1 MIQLINPPTT
11 VTITMDR
18 IAKFKMSGVKESP
31 FPTISSIIYH
41 LQLAKYCIK
50 VYNYIYSSVMVIFM
64 KDFRSYCEMFY
75 AAHYLPIALYQDGSF
90 LCSSGYHEEGDPY
103 PFALPKL
110 MAMGGPAVYVS
121 SDTGYYGLVNCGDGL
136 HCFVLGP
143 AYATPVT
150 DEFILSYMSK
160 NAISPDR
167 YGEIASYLGGIPQ
180 YTYNQFLNLLLYL
193 HFTLTGE
200 KLAITDAFGLNP
212 TEFLAIVGQQH
223 SEVSFQAREEG
234 IQHGTYHFEQQM
246 LELIKNGEPEKLNA
260 FLLAAANT
268 ANVREGKLAET
279 PLRQAK
285 NLFIGLVT
293 MIGKYAAIPGGLDIE
308 QTYQLIDTY
317 IQECEKLQTEEA
329 VKNLQYNMPMD
340 FARRVAQQKLPEGV
354 SQEIFTC
361 MQFIA
366 THINEPI
373 STSDVVTYSEKS
385 RAYLFKKFKEELGTS
400 IAAYIMECRLREAK
414 SLLRY
419 TDKPLAEIS
428 SYLCFSSQSHFQS
441 VFKKQIGVTPL
452 EYRRLQKNK

>member
-1 MIQLINPPTT
+1 MREYT
-11 VTITMDR
+11 
-18 IAKFKMSGVKESP
+18 
-31 FPTISSIIYH
+31 
-41 LQLAKYCIK
+41 
-50 VYNYIYSSVMVIFM
+50 
-64 KDFRSYCEMFY
+64 SYCEMFY
-75 AAHYLPIALYQDGSF
+75 AAHYLPIALYQSGHF
-90 LCSSGYHEEGDPY
+90 LCASGYHEKGDPY

-110 MAMGGPAVYVS
+110 MAMGSPAVYVS
-121 SDTGYYGLVNCGDGL
+121 SDTGYYGLVRCGDGM

-150 DEFILSYMSK
+150 DGFIRSYMNK

-167 YGEIASYLGGIPQ
+167 YGEIASYLSGIPQ

-200 KLAITDAFGLNP
+200 KKEITDAFGLNA
-212 TEFLAIVGQQH
+212 TSYHSLVGQQH
-223 SEVSFQAREEG
+223 SESSFQAREEG

-246 LELIKNGEPEKLNA
+246 LELIKNGEPDKLNA
-260 FLLAAANT
+260 FLLTAANT
-268 ANVREGKLAET
+268 ANTREGKLAET

-329 VKNLQYNMPMD
+329 VKNLQYNMPID
-340 FARRVAQQKLPEGV
+340 FAKRVAQQKLPSGI
-354 SQEIFTC
+354 SQELYSC

-366 THINEPI
+366 THVNEPI
-373 STSDVVTYSEKS
+373 KTSDVVSHSGKS
-385 RAYLFKKFKEELGTS
+385 RAYLFKKFKEELGIS
-400 IAAYIMECRLREAK
+400 IGTYITECRLREAK

-419 TDKPLAEIS
+419 TDKPLGEIS
-428 SYLCFSSQSHFQS
+428 SYLCFSSQSHFQNT
-441 VFKKQIGVTPL
+441 FRKYYGVTPSQ
-452 EYRRLQKNK
+452 YRRGEAAPVTTLA

>member
-1 MIQLINPPTT
+1 
-11 VTITMDR
+11 
-18 IAKFKMSGVKESP
+18 
-31 FPTISSIIYH
+31 
-41 LQLAKYCIK
+41 
-50 VYNYIYSSVMVIFM
+50 
-64 KDFRSYCEMFY
+64 MFY

-90 LCSSGYHEEGDPY
+90 LYSSGYHEEGDPY
-103 PFALPKL
+103 PFVLPKL
-110 MAMGGPAVYVS
+110 MAMGSPAVYVS
-121 SDTGYYGLVNCGDGL
+121 SDTGYYGLVNCGDGV

-150 DEFILSYMSK
+150 DGFIRSFISK

-167 YGEIASYLGGIPQ
+167 YGEIASFLGGIPQ

-200 KLAITDAFGLNP
+200 KRTITDAFGL
-212 TEFLAIVGQQH
+212 TDTGYQTLVGKQY
-223 SEVSFQAREEG
+223 SEIAYHAREEG
-234 IQHGTYHFEQQM
+234 IQHGTYYFEQQL

-268 ANVREGKLAET
+268 ANVREGKLAEN

-285 NLFIGLVT
+285 NLFIGLIT
-293 MIGKYAAIPGGLDIE
+293 MVGKFAAIPGGMDIE

-329 VKNLQYNMPMD
+329 VKNLQYNMPID

-354 SQEIFTC
+354 SQEVFSC

-373 STSDVVTYSEKS
+373 STSDVVTYSGKS

-400 IAAYIMECRLREAK
+400 IAAYITECRLREAK

-419 TDKPLAEIS
+419 TDKTLAEIS
-428 SYLCFSSQSHFQS
+428 SYLCFSSQSHFQNT
-441 VFKKQIGVTPL
+441 FKKHCAITPAQ
-452 EYRRLQKNK
+452 YRRG

>member
-1 MIQLINPPTT
+1 MIDYT
-11 VTITMDR
+11 
-18 IAKFKMSGVKESP
+18 
-31 FPTISSIIYH
+31 H
-41 LQLAKYCIK
+41 
-50 VYNYIYSSVMVIFM
+50 
-64 KDFRSYCEMFY
+64 YCEMFY
-75 AAHYLPIALYQDGSF
+75 AAHYLPIALYQGGRF
-90 LCSSGYHEEGDPY
+90 LCASGYHEDGDPY

-110 MAMGGPAVYVS
+110 MAMGSPAIYVS
-121 SDTGYYGLVNCGDGL
+121 SDTGYYGLVGCGDGS

-150 DEFILSYMSK
+150 DGFIRSYMNK
-160 NAISPDR
+160 NAIPPVR
-167 YGEIASYLGGIPQ
+167 YGEIASFLGGIPQ

-200 KLAITDAFGLNP
+200 KRTITDAFGL
-212 TEFLAIVGQQH
+212 TDTGYQTLVGKQY
-223 SEVSFQAREEG
+223 SEIAYHAREEG
-234 IQHGTYHFEQQM
+234 IQHGTYYFEQQM
-246 LELIKNGEPEKLNA
+246 LVLIKNGEPEKLNA

-293 MIGKYAAIPGGLDIE
+293 MVGKFAAIPGGMDIE

-354 SQEIFTC
+354 SQEVFSC

-373 STSDVVTYSEKS
+373 TAADVVSYSGKS
-385 RAYLFKKFKEELGTS
+385 RAYLFRKFHEELGTS

-419 TDKPLAEIS
+419 TDKPLGEIS
-428 SYLCFSSQSHFQS
+428 SYLCFSSQSHFQN
-441 VFKKQIGVTPL
+441 VFRKHYGITPAQ
-452 EYRRLQKNK
+452 YRRG